1 MVVLDVLD
9 MLEAMRC
16 VLLYMLEAAEGELRS
31 PEVVDVVDVPE
42 VIRCV
47 LLYTLEAVEGATC
60 ASYDGGHGGRLRSP
74 EALEVPEVPEVMR
87 FVLLRTPRRRRVGS
101 RRRRCWRRWRCRR

>member
-1 MVVLDVLD
+1 VVVLDVLD

-47 LLYTLEAVEGATC
+47 LLYTLEAVEGALC
-60 ASYDGGHGGRLRSP
+60 LREVAEMP
-74 EALEVPEVPEVMR
+74 EEMR
-87 FVLLRTPRRRRVGS
+87 DMRSV
-101 RRRRCWRRWRCRR
+101 